1 MLLILLALLLIY
13 VHMQTYIYTHTG
25 IFSSRS
31 FTHAAEIQISCKTRI
46 KWDLHIFTPFQIMTH
61 PFTAELTLRIAQ
73 HRCHNYLLFLLVL
86 LIFRRILSA
95 ITHLSQQ
102 VNPLIRSSFCLS
114 VCPSSHPSIRVV
126 LLVLVL
132 VFWDLGVIFL
142 CKTTIFN

>member
-61 PFTAELTLRIAQ
+61 PFTAELTLRIAL
-73 HRCHNYLLFLLVL
+73 HRCHNYWLFLLVL

-102 VNPLIRSSFCLS
+102 VNPFILLS
-114 VCPSSHPSIRVV
+114 VCPSNHPSIRVV